1 MRTAMRWVLSVGA
14 AVLSLACACAR
25 ADLAGAT
32 VTGVLEF
39 PDYVGNYF
47 DPVMGYV
54 PAGYGNSS
62 GPTIL
67 LSATG
72 GGNFAFLQGGG
83 TVEDPGIDSWLAVFD
98 GSQLTVTFRNQYYYG
113 TLSGSTLIFRSVDFV
128 GRSITRIGPDAF
140 PSSGNG
146 PMTAT
151 LVGDTISLSVAPQCG
166 YCTWT
171 PSVYS
176 NTYALSPGTLLA
188 GLTLKSALVAGCKS
202 VSGTVRLSSPAPVG
216 GVVVMLSDTLNAAT
230 TPVSLQIPEGSSSR
244 SFTVKTA
251 VVASSQSGT
260 VNATLGGITT
270 SQVLTVRP
278 MGLSSLTLTPS
289 AVVGGQPVIGKATLE
304 CKAGPGPITVDLA
317 SSNAA
322 VAYPVAV
329 DLVVPQGVRSQTFDV
344 ATNAVLAK
352 SSTTIAGTANEITKS
367 KTLTVAVAAAVSP
380 TTLKFG
386 SVVVGTTSGVLSTV
400 LTNKGAVPYSILSLG
415 LTGTS
420 AKYFAQTN
428 DCPATL
434 EAGATCTI
442 GVTFAPT
449 VIGSKTAKL
458 SIATTATATPLS
470 VSVSGTGVSAP

>member
-113 TLSGSTLIFRSVDFV
+113 TLSGSTLTFKSDALV

-151 LVGDTISLSVAPQCG
+151 LVGDTISLSVAPHCG
-166 YCTWT
+166 YCLWT

-176 NTYALSPGTLLA
+176 NTYALPPGTLLA

-202 VSGTVRLSSPAPVG
+202 VSGIVRLSSPAPVG
-216 GVVVMLSDTLNAAT
+216 GVVVTLSDTLNAAT
-230 TPVSLQIPEGSSSR
+230 TPVSLQIPEGSTSR

-260 VNATLGGITT
+260 VSATLGGTT
-270 SQVLTVRP
+270 SSAPLTVRP
-278 MGLSSLTLTPS
+278 MGLTSLTLIPS
-289 AVVGGQPVIGKATLE
+289 TVVGGQASTGTATLE
-304 CKAGPGPITVDLA
+304 CLAGPGPVTVDL
-317 SSNAA
+317 STSNAA
-322 VAYPVAV
+322 VASPVAAT
-329 DLVVPQGVRSQTFDV
+329 VVIPQGLKSGTFTV
-344 ATNAVLAK
+344 ATNPVLSKTNPMITGTA
-352 SSTTIAGTANEITKS
+352 STTTKS
-367 KTLTVAVAAAVSP
+367 RRLNVVPAAAVSP
-380 TTLKFG
+380 TRLAFG
-386 SVVVGTTSGVLSTV
+386 SVPVGQTSGAMVATLRNDGV
-400 LTNKGAVPYSILSLG
+400 VPFAVNSISLIGTYASWYS
-415 LTGTS
+415 
-420 AKYFAQTN
+420 QTN
-428 DCPATL
+428 NCPANL
-434 EAGATCTI
+434 AAGASCTI
-442 GVTFAPT
+442 SVTFTPQAAL
-449 VIGSKTAKL
+449 SKSAKL
-458 SIATTATATPLS
+458 SIATSATSTPLS
-470 VSVSGTGVSAP
+470 VSLSGAGI

>member
-1 MRTAMRWVLSVGA
+1 MRSALSAGA
-14 AVLSLACACAR
+14 AVLTLACACAR
-25 ADLAGAT
+25 ADMVGAT
-32 VTGVLEF
+32 VAGILEF

-47 DPVMGYV
+47 DPITGYV
-54 PAGYGNSS
+54 PAGFGNSS
-62 GPTIL
+62 GPTIV
-67 LSATG
+67 LSGTG

-83 TVEDPGIDSWLAVFD
+83 TVEDPVVDSWLAEFD
-98 GSQLTVTFRNQYYYG
+98 GPQLTVTFRNQYYNG
-113 TLSGSTLIFRSVDFV
+113 TLSGSKLTFKSAAFV
-128 GRSITRIGPDAF
+128 GRSITLIGSDAF

-166 YCTWT
+166 YCYWT
-171 PSVYS
+171 PFVYS

-202 VSGTVRLSSPAPVG
+202 VTGTVTLSNPAPVG
-216 GVVVMLSDTLNAAT
+216 GVVVMLSDTLDAAT
-230 TPVSLQIPEGSSSR
+230 TPVSLKIPEGSASR

-251 VVASSQSGT
+251 VVASTQSGT
-260 VNATLGGITT
+260 VSATLGGITT

-289 AVVGGQPVIGKATLE
+289 TVVGGQPVIGKATLE

-322 VAYPVAV
+322 VANPVAV
-329 DLVVPQGVRSQTFDV
+329 DLVVPQGVQSQTFDV
-344 ATNAVLAK
+344 ATSAVLAK
-352 SSTTIAGTANEITKS
+352 TSVAISGTANGITKS
-367 KTLTVAVAAAVSP
+367 KTLTVTVAAAVSP
-380 TTLKFG
+380 TSLKFG

-400 LTNKGAVPYSILSLG
+400 LTNKGAVPYSITSLG

-420 AKYFAQTN
+420 AKYFAQSN

-434 EAGATCTI
+434 DAGASCTI

-470 VSVSGTGVSAP
+470 VSVSGTGVSPP